1 MGSTLLASFG
11 SKLVSVIEKSNGKLN
26 EIVWGLPMIVLIL
39 GVGLLLTIITKFL
52 QVRKFGTSVDK
63 TIGDT
68 FRSMKKKGDH
78 LSKKENSV
86 SPFEAFSTAISG
98 TVGTGNIV
106 GVSSAIMTGGP
117 GAVLWMWIS
126 AFFGMVTNYAENVL
140 GMFFRKK
147 EKDGEFS
154 GGPAYYLSE
163 GVGRNVKGKGGSF
176 LRGFGK
182 VLGVAAAVFCL
193 FAAIGMSGVQTT
205 KMAETIQNAGDGLAG
220 GISSTAKFWI
230 AIVVGVVVAIVL
242 GLVILGGIKSIG
254 RTTAILIPFMS
265 LLFIV
270 MALVIIVMNISMVY
284 TAFAL
289 IIKYAFSFKAAIGGF
304 TGYMFAQVIQKGL
317 ARGVF
322 SNEAGLGSS
331 VIAHSASE
339 TREPVKQGL
348 WGIFEVFF
356 DTFVI
361 CTLTALVI
369 LVSFGDT
376 AGLHNVLYAG
386 SYDKGEWVPAFKDT
400 EVSMMAF
407 SNAFG
412 NFGVVVYSIII
423 PLFAFTTILAWAYY
437 GEKSIDFLFR
447 KTGEKGRKISRF
459 VFKVVYVLLVV
470 VAAWLVTQDGKG
482 SLMWAI
488 SDTAN
493 GLMAL
498 PNLIGLAIM
507 CTLVAKITKNYFDRK
522 KGKNVKPMLSVY
534 DEQNETF
541 IRELGYEEDAEA
553 FVAAKAE
560 EFVAAIKKEAAEE
573 EAVEETV
580 EEEAAEEVEETVEEE
595 AAEETVEEVVEV
607 AEETAADDAE

>member
-1 MGSTLLASFG
+1 MWNTMCLASFG
-11 SKLVSVIEKSNGKLN
+11 SKLVNAIDKGNGWLN
-26 EIVWGLPMIVLIL
+26 DIVWGWPMIVLIL
-39 GVGLLLTIITKFL
+39 GVGLLLTILTKFL
-52 QVRKFGTSVDK
+52 QIRKFGTSVDK
-63 TIGDT
+63 TLGDT
-68 FRSMKKKGDH
+68 FRSMKKKGKH
-78 LSKKENSV
+78 LSKKETSV

-163 GVGRNVKGKGGSF
+163 GVGRNVKGGFGTF

-182 VLGVAAAVFCL
+182 VLAVMAAVFCL

-205 KMAETIQNAGDGLAG
+205 KMAQTIQSAGNSLVAG
-220 GISSTAKFWI
+220 GISEKAKFWI
-230 AIVVGVVVAIVL
+230 AMIVGIVVAIVL
-242 GLVILGGIKSIG
+242 ALVILGGIKSIG
-254 RTTAILIPFMS
+254 RTTSILIPFMS
-265 LLFIV
+265 LLFIL
-270 MALVIIVMNISMVY
+270 MAFVIIFMNADMIV

-289 IIKYAFSFKAAIGGF
+289 IFRNAFGFKAAVGGF

-369 LVSFGDT
+369 LVSFGST
-376 AGLHNVLYAG
+376 APNNPNGMYNILYSEMYA
-386 SYDKGEWVPAFKDT
+386 DT

-407 SNAFG
+407 SNAFSH
-412 NFGVVVYSIII
+412 FGVIVYSIIL
-423 PLFAFTTILAWAYY
+423 PLFAFTTILAWSYY

-447 KTGEKGRKISRF
+447 KTGEKGRKISRI
-459 VFKVVYVLLVV
+459 VFKVLYVVLVV
-470 VAAWLVTQDGKG
+470 VAAWLVTQEGKG
-482 SLMWAI
+482 ELMWAI

-522 KGKNVKPMLSVY
+522 KGKNVKPMLSAY

-541 IRELGYEEDAEA
+541 IKELEFEEDSESN
-553 FVAAKAE
+553 V
-560 EFVAAIKKEAAEE
+560 
-573 EAVEETV
+573 
-580 EEEAAEEVEETVEEE
+580 AEEV
-595 AAEETVEEVVEV
+595 
-607 AEETAADDAE
+607 AADNANKTDDAK

>member
-1 MGSTLLASFG
+1 MWNAMALASFAD
-11 SKLVSVIEKSNGKLN
+11 KLVGGIEKGNAKLN
-26 EIVWGLPMIVLIL
+26 EIVWGLPMVILIL
-39 GVGLLLTIITKFL
+39 GTGLLLTILTKFL
-52 QVRKFGTSVDK
+52 QIRKFGTSVDK
-63 TIGDT
+63 TLGDT
-68 FRSMKKKGDH
+68 FRSMKKKGKH

-117 GAVLWMWIS
+117 GAVLWMWVS

-147 EKDGEFS
+147 ESDGEFS

-163 GVGRNVKGKGGSF
+163 GIGRNVKGGFGSF

-182 VLGVAAAVFCL
+182 VLGVAAAVFCT
-193 FAAIGMSGVQTT
+193 FAAVGMSGVQTT
-205 KMAETIQNAGDGLAG
+205 KMSESVQAVVG
-220 GISSTAKFWI
+220 SSSEKVNLWI
-230 AIVVGVVVAIVL
+230 ALIVGIVVAIVL
-242 GLVILGGIKSIG
+242 ALVILGGIKSIG
-254 RTTAILIPFMS
+254 KTTAILIPFMS
-265 LLFIV
+265 LLFIL
-270 MALVIIVMNISMVY
+270 MALVIICMNITMVG

-289 IIKYAFSFKAAIGGF
+289 IFKHAFSFKSAAVGF
-304 TGYMFAQVIQKGL
+304 ISYEFAQVIQKGL

-339 TREPVKQGL
+339 AREPVKQGL

-369 LVSFGDT
+369 LVSFGST
-376 AGLHNVLYAG
+376 EGMTSVLYSGA
-386 SYDKGEWVPAFKDT
+386 YADT
-400 EVSMMAF
+400 TVSMMAF
-407 SNAFG
+407 GEAFG
-412 NFGVVVYSIII
+412 KFGEVTYSIII

-437 GEKSIDFLFR
+437 GEKSVDFLFR
-447 KTGEKGRKISRF
+447 KTGAKGRKISRF
-459 VFKVVYVLLVV
+459 VFKCLYVVLVI
-470 VAAWLVTQDGKG
+470 VAAWLSTQGGKG
-482 SLMWAI
+482 ELMWAI

-498 PNLIGLAIM
+498 PNLIGLIFM
-507 CTLVAKITKNYFDRK
+507 CFLVAKITKNYFDRK
-522 KGKNVKPMLSVY
+522 KGKDVKPMLSAY

-541 IRELGYEEDAEA
+541 IKELEFEEDAENN
-553 FVAAKAE
+553 
-560 EFVAAIKKEAAEE
+560 
-573 EAVEETV
+573 
-580 EEEAAEEVEETVEEE
+580 
-595 AAEETVEEVVEV
+595 V
-607 AEETAADDAE
+607 AED